1 MTVGTVFE
9 RSKVPLTK
17 WWMAAHMLN
26 QGKNGC
32 SAHEIHRNIGVTYKT
47 AWFMVHRLREAMAD
61 LAPAPM
67 GGEGGQI
74 QADETYYGNTS
85 KRGRGWRKGMKKNAV
100 VALVDSDKGTAR
112 AFHMELGVGANVVRE
127 ILVTNAS
134 RKSTLVTDESPKPF
148 RPRKHGPEAQNPAV
162 KRRKARR
169 PA

>member
-1 MTVGTVFE
+1 
-9 RSKVPLTK
+9 
-17 WWMAAHMLN
+17 
-26 QGKNGC
+26 
-32 SAHEIHRNIGVTYKT
+32 
-47 AWFMVHRLREAMAD
+47 
-61 LAPAPM
+61 
-67 GGEGGQI
+67 
-74 QADETYYGNTS
+74 
-85 KRGRGWRKGMKKNAV
+85 MKKNAV

-112 AFHMELGVGANVVRE
+112 AFHTELGVGANVARE